1 MSRQTV
7 IPYWSLSSFYLLYF
21 ASIGTLVPYWG
32 LYLSSQGFTVAQI
45 GELTAVIMATK
56 IIAPNIW
63 GWIADHTGKRMRIIR
78 LASFLSSI
86 TFAAVLLDSSY
97 LWTMLV
103 MFVFSFFWNANL
115 PQFEAITLAHLGKQ
129 SHRYSNIRLWGSIG
143 FILAVV
149 VIGAVIEEKGADWI
163 PIIMLALLAGVWG
176 LSLLT
181 PDCHETYHND
191 AHVDFMS
198 VMKQPVVIALLLVC
212 FLLQASHGPYYAF
225 YTIYLESNG
234 YTRSTIG
241 LLWALGVVAEIVIF
255 MLMHR
260 LMPRFGARNLMMW
273 ALALT
278 AIRWL
283 VIGVSVDNH
292 SVMIFAQLLHA
303 ASFGLY
309 HAVAIHLIHRFF
321 PGRLTGRG
329 QAIYSSLSFG
339 AGGAVGALYSG
350 YVWQSNGPQ
359 MAYGISAILCV
370 VACLITYKMI
380 HER

>member
-1 MSRQTV
+1 MSRHTA

-32 LYLSSQGFTVAQI
+32 LYLSSQGFSVAQI

-63 GWIADHTGKRMRIIR
+63 GWIADHTGKRMRIIH
-78 LASFLSSI
+78 LASFLSSLS
-86 TFAAVLLDSSY
+86 FAAILLDNSY

-129 SHRYSNIRLWGSIG
+129 THRYSNIRLWGSIG

-149 VIGAVIEEKGADWI
+149 VIGAVIEEQGAGWI
-163 PIIMLALLAGVWG
+163 PLFMLALLVGVWG

-181 PDCHETYHND
+181 PDCHETYHGD
-191 AHVDFMS
+191 AVVDFMS
-198 VMKQPVVIALLLVC
+198 VLRQPVVIALLLVC

-278 AIRWL
+278 AIRWMA
-283 VIGVSVDNH
+283 IGVSVENH
-292 SVMIFAQLLHA
+292 GVMILAQLLHA

-329 QAIYSSLSFG
+329 QAIYSSISFG
-339 AGGAVGALYSG
+339 AGGAMGALYSG

>member
-1 MSRQTV
+1 MSRHTA

-86 TFAAVLLDSSY
+86 SFAAVLLDSSY

-163 PIIMLALLAGVWG
+163 PIIMLALLVGV
-176 LSLLT
+176 
-181 PDCHETYHND
+181 
-191 AHVDFMS
+191 
-198 VMKQPVVIALLLVC
+198 
-212 FLLQASHGPYYAF
+212 
-225 YTIYLESNG
+225 
-234 YTRSTIG
+234 
-241 LLWALGVVAEIVIF
+241 
-255 MLMHR
+255 
-260 LMPRFGARNLMMW
+260 
-273 ALALT
+273 
-278 AIRWL
+278 
-283 VIGVSVDNH
+283 
-292 SVMIFAQLLHA
+292 
-303 ASFGLY
+303 
-309 HAVAIHLIHRFF
+309 
-321 PGRLTGRG
+321 
-329 QAIYSSLSFG
+329 
-339 AGGAVGALYSG
+339 
-350 YVWQSNGPQ
+350 
-359 MAYGISAILCV
+359 
-370 VACLITYKMI
+370 
-380 HER
+380 